1 MNYSI
6 EADDTLKIIRY
17 KHSGKVDKEG
27 IGKAWQ
33 ELIMLKEF
41 TELNYNLLSDYRGA
55 IFNLEIEDVTLISN
69 FLSSLKHILNGK
81 KQSLVIVDTKVTAF
95 SIMFEDKV
103 YEKIGFQVKVF
114 STTEAAEDWLIK

>member
-17 KHSGKVDKEG
+17 KHSGKVDKEE

-33 ELIMLKEF
+33 GLIKLRKF
-41 TELNYNLLSDYRGA
+41 TELNYNLLSDYRA
-55 IFNLEIEDVTLISN
+55 ATFNLNLEDVELISD
-69 FLSSLKHILNGK
+69 FLSSLKHVLNGK
-81 KQSLVIVDTKVTAF
+81 KQSLIIDNPKATAF

-103 YEKIGFQVKVF
+103 LKKIGFKVNVF
-114 STTEAAEDWLIK
+114 STIEAAEDWLVK

>member
-1 MNYSI
+1 MNYTI

-17 KHSGKVDKEG
+17 KHFGKVDKEG

-55 IFNLEIEDVTLISN
+55 AFNLSLEDVELISD

-81 KQSLVIVDTKVTAF
+81 KQSLIIDDPKATAF
-95 SIMFEDKV
+95 SIIFEDKI
-103 YEKIGFQVKVF
+103 YEKIGFKVKVF
-114 STTEAAEDWLIK
+114 STIEAAVDWLVK